1 MSLKRLNMIESTSVF
16 WISALV
22 GTGLLII
29 RSLLSL
35 IGADHHDDVG
45 ELDESSFQWLSK
57 QAIAGFMMMFGWV
70 GLSCIKEFGLSGVAT
85 NLIAITAGLISF
97 FITGLLFRLARKLR
111 SSGTVFSIDEAI
123 GKEAEIYQQIPKG
136 GSGKITVSLQNF
148 KHEIDAISLNGEVLD
163 SFTKVQ
169 VIKKANNHTVVVIPQ
184 K

>member
-1 MSLKRLNMIESTSVF
+1 MENTSIF
-16 WISALV
+16 WISALI

-29 RSLLSL
+29 QSLLSL

-45 ELDESSFQWLSK
+45 GGDVELDEGGFKWISK
-57 QAIAGFMMMFGWV
+57 QAIAGFLMMFGWV

-85 NLIAITAGLISF
+85 NLIAVTAGLLSF
-97 FITGLLFRLARKLR
+97 FITGLLFRMARKLR
-111 SSGTVFSIDEAI
+111 SEGTVFSIDEAI

-136 GSGKITVSLQNF
+136 GSGKIMISLQNLT
-148 KHEIDAISLNGEVLD
+148 HEIDAISLTGEKLN

-169 VIKKANNHTVVVIPQ
+169 IIKKANNHTVVVAPQ